1 MVKDDR
7 KLCCIC
13 AWREFC
19 KKKYHKG
26 NKLHCPD
33 FTKDVTISQDKYISI
48 KNKIKKQ
55 Q

>member
-7 KLCCIC
+7 KLCNIC

-19 KKKYHKG
+19 KKKFKIG

-33 FTKDVTISQDKYISI
+33 YTRDETI
-48 KNKIKKQ
+48 KNNNSKKENKKN
-55 Q
+55 